1 MNDYQKYLIHDSASI
16 RDAMVRLN
24 AISSDIMTL
33 FAIDNEGRLRGTLT
47 DGDIRR
53 ALLTGKTL
61 EEPVSTAYHSNFKFI
76 ENEDD
81 ENALVR
87 KIKCLKENFKIQL
100 LPVLDK
106 EGRILSIYN
115 LKKRKNRLP
124 VDAVLMAGGKGVRM
138 RPLTEKT
145 PKPLLPLDGKAII
158 DYNIEALQLYGIDN
172 IYVTVNYL
180 REQIESHFSKTAD
193 EVKITCVREPQYQ
206 GTIGSVLYINSFKH
220 DMVLV
225 MNSDLFTNL
234 DYEELFI
241 HFQDNDADMS
251 VVGIPYSVSIPYGI
265 FELNA
270 DNVHGVREK
279 PIYNYY
285 ANAGIYLIKRELL
298 KLIPENT
305 FFDATDFIELLIAK
319 GYKVIRYP
327 HTGYWIDIGKIED
340 YKKAQE
346 FVKHT

>member
-1 MNDYQKYLIHDSASI
+1 
-16 RDAMVRLN
+16 
-24 AISSDIMTL
+24 
-33 FAIDNEGRLRGTLT
+33 
-47 DGDIRR
+47 
-53 ALLTGKTL
+53 
-61 EEPVSTAYHSNFKFI
+61 
-76 ENEDD
+76 
-81 ENALVR
+81 
-87 KIKCLKENFKIQL
+87 
-100 LPVLDK
+100 
-106 EGRILSIYN
+106 
-115 LKKRKNRLP
+115 
-124 VDAVLMAGGKGVRM
+124 
-138 RPLTEKT
+138 
-145 PKPLLPLDGKAII
+145 
-158 DYNIEALQLYGIDN
+158 
-172 IYVTVNYL
+172 
-180 REQIESHFSKTAD
+180 
-193 EVKITCVREPQYQ
+193 
-206 GTIGSVLYINSFKH
+206 
-220 DMVLV
+220 
-225 MNSDLFTNL
+225 
-234 DYEELFI
+234 
-241 HFQDNDADMS
+241 MS